1 MFGIGLPEMIVIA
14 IVALVFIGPK
24 NLPGVLRSVG
34 RGLVQLKR
42 ATNEVRTTVQ
52 DEMDQIEREIDLK
65 DVREAA
71 TDLKKDF
78 DGVKSGLDPL
88 SMNRI
93 SSGEQLEAV
102 ADVMDEQEKKK
113 SDSEKT
119 SDKAKSAETVAD
131 SSSSTAKDT
140 SVSDLSGA
148 SKTKEECF
156 SNGCSVVC
164 RLCPAIADALSYFPG
179 NAPTHPRKPCA
190 FGRVVPDRVP
200 SRAGDLHLIQ
210 EDRGSAGSGF
220 QEPWSEIHR
229 ASLPAF
235 LSEA

>member
-52 DEMDQIEREIDLK
+52 DEMDQIERDIDLK

-102 ADVMDEQEKKK
+102 ADVMDEQEKNKTE
-113 SDSEKT
+113 SEKT
-119 SDKAKSAETVAD
+119 SDTAKSAEMVAD
-131 SSSSTAKDT
+131 SSSNTSKDT

-148 SKTKEECF
+148 SKTKE
-156 SNGCSVVC
+156 
-164 RLCPAIADALSYFPG
+164 
-179 NAPTHPRKPCA
+179 
-190 FGRVVPDRVP
+190 
-200 SRAGDLHLIQ
+200 
-210 EDRGSAGSGF
+210 SAS
-220 QEPWSEIHR
+220 QV
-229 ASLPAF
+229 
-235 LSEA
+235 

>member
-113 SDSEKT
+113 SESEKNFDT
-119 SDKAKSAETVAD
+119 AKPAETVAD
-131 SSSSTAKDT
+131 SSSKTAKDA
-140 SVSDLSGA
+140 SVS
-148 SKTKEECF
+148 
-156 SNGCSVVC
+156 
-164 RLCPAIADALSYFPG
+164 
-179 NAPTHPRKPCA
+179 
-190 FGRVVPDRVP
+190 
-200 SRAGDLHLIQ
+200 
-210 EDRGSAGSGF
+210 
-220 QEPWSEIHR
+220 
-229 ASLPAF
+229 
-235 LSEA
+235 

>member
-113 SDSEKT
+113 TESEKSADT
-119 SDKAKSAETVAD
+119 AKLAETIAD

-140 SVSDLSGA
+140 PVSDLSGA
-148 SKTKEECF
+148 SKTKE
-156 SNGCSVVC
+156 
-164 RLCPAIADALSYFPG
+164 PASQ
-179 NAPTHPRKPCA
+179 
-190 FGRVVPDRVP
+190 V
-200 SRAGDLHLIQ
+200 
-210 EDRGSAGSGF
+210 
-220 QEPWSEIHR
+220 
-229 ASLPAF
+229 
-235 LSEA
+235 

>member
-113 SDSEKT
+113 TESEKT
-119 SDKAKSAETVAD
+119 ADTAKPLETVAD
-131 SSSSTAKDT
+131 PSSSTAKDT
-140 SVSDLSGA
+140 PVSDLSGA
-148 SKTKEECF
+148 SKTKE
-156 SNGCSVVC
+156 
-164 RLCPAIADALSYFPG
+164 PASQ
-179 NAPTHPRKPCA
+179 
-190 FGRVVPDRVP
+190 V
-200 SRAGDLHLIQ
+200 
-210 EDRGSAGSGF
+210 
-220 QEPWSEIHR
+220 
-229 ASLPAF
+229 
-235 LSEA
+235 

>member
-52 DEMDQIEREIDLK
+52 DEMDQIERDIDLK

-78 DGVKSGLDPL
+78 DGVKSGMDPL

-102 ADVMDEQEKKK
+102 ADVMDEQEKNKTE
-113 SDSEKT
+113 SVKT
-119 SDKAKSAETVAD
+119 SDTAKPAETVAD
-131 SSSSTAKDT
+131 SSSKTPKDN

-148 SKTKEECF
+148 SKTKE
-156 SNGCSVVC
+156 
-164 RLCPAIADALSYFPG
+164 
-179 NAPTHPRKPCA
+179 
-190 FGRVVPDRVP
+190 
-200 SRAGDLHLIQ
+200 
-210 EDRGSAGSGF
+210 SASQF
-220 QEPWSEIHR
+220 
-229 ASLPAF
+229 
-235 LSEA
+235 

>member
-113 SDSEKT
+113 TESEKT
-119 SDKAKSAETVAD
+119 VDIAKPAETIAD

-140 SVSDLSGA
+140 PVSDLSGA
-148 SKTKEECF
+148 SKTKE
-156 SNGCSVVC
+156 
-164 RLCPAIADALSYFPG
+164 
-179 NAPTHPRKPCA
+179 
-190 FGRVVPDRVP
+190 
-200 SRAGDLHLIQ
+200 
-210 EDRGSAGSGF
+210 SAS
-220 QEPWSEIHR
+220 QV
-229 ASLPAF
+229 
-235 LSEA
+235 

>member
-119 SDKAKSAETVAD
+119 SDTAKSAETVAD

-148 SKTKEECF
+148 SKTKE
-156 SNGCSVVC
+156 
-164 RLCPAIADALSYFPG
+164 
-179 NAPTHPRKPCA
+179 
-190 FGRVVPDRVP
+190 
-200 SRAGDLHLIQ
+200 
-210 EDRGSAGSGF
+210 SAS
-220 QEPWSEIHR
+220 QV
-229 ASLPAF
+229 
-235 LSEA
+235 

>member
-113 SDSEKT
+113 TESEKT
-119 SDKAKSAETVAD
+119 ADNAKPADTAAD
-131 SSSSTAKDT
+131 SSSNTAKDN

-148 SKTKEECF
+148 SKTKE
-156 SNGCSVVC
+156 
-164 RLCPAIADALSYFPG
+164 PASQ
-179 NAPTHPRKPCA
+179 
-190 FGRVVPDRVP
+190 V
-200 SRAGDLHLIQ
+200 
-210 EDRGSAGSGF
+210 
-220 QEPWSEIHR
+220 
-229 ASLPAF
+229 
-235 LSEA
+235 

>member
-52 DEMDQIEREIDLK
+52 DEMDQIERDIDLK

-78 DGVKSGLDPL
+78 DGVKSGMDPL

-102 ADVMDEQEKKK
+102 ADVMDEPEKNKTE
-113 SDSEKT
+113 SVKT
-119 SDKAKSAETVAD
+119 SDTAKPAETVAD

-140 SVSDLSGA
+140 PVSDLSGA
-148 SKTKEECF
+148 SKTKE
-156 SNGCSVVC
+156 
-164 RLCPAIADALSYFPG
+164 
-179 NAPTHPRKPCA
+179 
-190 FGRVVPDRVP
+190 
-200 SRAGDLHLIQ
+200 
-210 EDRGSAGSGF
+210 SAS
-220 QEPWSEIHR
+220 QV
-229 ASLPAF
+229 
-235 LSEA
+235 

>member
-52 DEMDQIEREIDLK
+52 DEMDQIERDIDLK

-102 ADVMDEQEKKK
+102 ADVMDEQEKNKTE
-113 SDSEKT
+113 SVKT
-119 SDKAKSAETVAD
+119 SDTAKPAETVAD

-140 SVSDLSGA
+140 PVSDLSGA
-148 SKTKEECF
+148 SKTKE
-156 SNGCSVVC
+156 
-164 RLCPAIADALSYFPG
+164 
-179 NAPTHPRKPCA
+179 
-190 FGRVVPDRVP
+190 
-200 SRAGDLHLIQ
+200 
-210 EDRGSAGSGF
+210 SAS
-220 QEPWSEIHR
+220 QV
-229 ASLPAF
+229 
-235 LSEA
+235 

>member
-52 DEMDQIEREIDLK
+52 DEMDQIERDIDLK

-102 ADVMDEQEKKK
+102 ADVMDEQEKNKTE
-113 SDSEKT
+113 SVKT
-119 SDKAKSAETVAD
+119 SDTAKPAETVAD
-131 SSSSTAKDT
+131 SSSNNAKDT

-148 SKTKEECF
+148 SKTKE
-156 SNGCSVVC
+156 
-164 RLCPAIADALSYFPG
+164 
-179 NAPTHPRKPCA
+179 
-190 FGRVVPDRVP
+190 
-200 SRAGDLHLIQ
+200 
-210 EDRGSAGSGF
+210 SAS
-220 QEPWSEIHR
+220 QV
-229 ASLPAF
+229 
-235 LSEA
+235 

>member
-113 SDSEKT
+113 SESEKN
-119 SDKAKSAETVAD
+119 SDTAKPAETVAD
-131 SSSSTAKDT
+131 SSSKTAKDAF
-140 SVSDLSGA
+140 VSDLSGA
-148 SKTKEECF
+148 SKTKE
-156 SNGCSVVC
+156 
-164 RLCPAIADALSYFPG
+164 
-179 NAPTHPRKPCA
+179 
-190 FGRVVPDRVP
+190 
-200 SRAGDLHLIQ
+200 
-210 EDRGSAGSGF
+210 SAS
-220 QEPWSEIHR
+220 QV
-229 ASLPAF
+229 
-235 LSEA
+235 

>member
-113 SDSEKT
+113 SESEKN
-119 SDKAKSAETVAD
+119 SDTAKPAETVAD
-131 SSSSTAKDT
+131 SSSKTVKDN

-148 SKTKEECF
+148 SKTKE
-156 SNGCSVVC
+156 
-164 RLCPAIADALSYFPG
+164 
-179 NAPTHPRKPCA
+179 
-190 FGRVVPDRVP
+190 
-200 SRAGDLHLIQ
+200 
-210 EDRGSAGSGF
+210 SAS
-220 QEPWSEIHR
+220 QV
-229 ASLPAF
+229 
-235 LSEA
+235 

>member
-34 RGLVQLKR
+34 RGLEQLKR

-52 DEMDQIEREIDLK
+52 DEMDQIERDIDLK

-102 ADVMDEQEKKK
+102 ADVMEEQEKNKTE
-113 SDSEKT
+113 SVKT
-119 SDKAKSAETVAD
+119 SDTAKPAETVAD
-131 SSSSTAKDT
+131 SSSSSPKDT

-148 SKTKEECF
+148 SKTKE
-156 SNGCSVVC
+156 
-164 RLCPAIADALSYFPG
+164 
-179 NAPTHPRKPCA
+179 
-190 FGRVVPDRVP
+190 
-200 SRAGDLHLIQ
+200 
-210 EDRGSAGSGF
+210 SAS
-220 QEPWSEIHR
+220 QV
-229 ASLPAF
+229 
-235 LSEA
+235 

>member
-52 DEMDQIEREIDLK
+52 DEMDQIERDIDLK

-113 SDSEKT
+113 NESEKT
-119 SDKAKSAETVAD
+119 LDTAKPAGTVAD

-140 SVSDLSGA
+140 SVNDLSGA
-148 SKTKEECF
+148 SKTKE
-156 SNGCSVVC
+156 
-164 RLCPAIADALSYFPG
+164 
-179 NAPTHPRKPCA
+179 
-190 FGRVVPDRVP
+190 
-200 SRAGDLHLIQ
+200 
-210 EDRGSAGSGF
+210 SAS
-220 QEPWSEIHR
+220 QV
-229 ASLPAF
+229 
-235 LSEA
+235 

>member
-113 SDSEKT
+113 SESEKN
-119 SDKAKSAETVAD
+119 SDTAKPAETVAD
-131 SSSSTAKDT
+131 SSSKTATDA

-148 SKTKEECF
+148 SKTKE
-156 SNGCSVVC
+156 
-164 RLCPAIADALSYFPG
+164 
-179 NAPTHPRKPCA
+179 
-190 FGRVVPDRVP
+190 
-200 SRAGDLHLIQ
+200 
-210 EDRGSAGSGF
+210 SAS
-220 QEPWSEIHR
+220 QV
-229 ASLPAF
+229 
-235 LSEA
+235 

>member
-52 DEMDQIEREIDLK
+52 DEMDQIERDIDLK

-113 SDSEKT
+113 TESEKI
-119 SDKAKSAETVAD
+119 SDTAKPAETVAD
-131 SSSSTAKDT
+131 SSSNTAKDI
-140 SVSDLSGA
+140 SVSDISGA
-148 SKTKEECF
+148 SKTKE
-156 SNGCSVVC
+156 
-164 RLCPAIADALSYFPG
+164 
-179 NAPTHPRKPCA
+179 
-190 FGRVVPDRVP
+190 
-200 SRAGDLHLIQ
+200 
-210 EDRGSAGSGF
+210 SAS
-220 QEPWSEIHR
+220 QV
-229 ASLPAF
+229 
-235 LSEA
+235 

>member
-52 DEMDQIEREIDLK
+52 DEMDQIERDIDLK

-113 SDSEKT
+113 IESEKT
-119 SDKAKSAETVAD
+119 SDTAKLAETVAD

-148 SKTKEECF
+148 SKTKE
-156 SNGCSVVC
+156 
-164 RLCPAIADALSYFPG
+164 
-179 NAPTHPRKPCA
+179 
-190 FGRVVPDRVP
+190 
-200 SRAGDLHLIQ
+200 
-210 EDRGSAGSGF
+210 SAS
-220 QEPWSEIHR
+220 QV
-229 ASLPAF
+229 
-235 LSEA
+235 

>member
-102 ADVMDEQEKKK
+102 ADVMDEQEKNKTE
-113 SDSEKT
+113 SEKT
-119 SDKAKSAETVAD
+119 SDTAKPAETVAD

-140 SVSDLSGA
+140 PVSDLSGA
-148 SKTKEECF
+148 SKTKE
-156 SNGCSVVC
+156 
-164 RLCPAIADALSYFPG
+164 
-179 NAPTHPRKPCA
+179 
-190 FGRVVPDRVP
+190 
-200 SRAGDLHLIQ
+200 
-210 EDRGSAGSGF
+210 SAS
-220 QEPWSEIHR
+220 QV
-229 ASLPAF
+229 
-235 LSEA
+235 

>member
-52 DEMDQIEREIDLK
+52 DEMDQIERDIDLK

-102 ADVMDEQEKKK
+102 ADVMDEQEKKETE
-113 SDSEKT
+113 SEKSADT
-119 SDKAKSAETVAD
+119 EQPAETIAD

-140 SVSDLSGA
+140 PVSDLSGA
-148 SKTKEECF
+148 SKTKE
-156 SNGCSVVC
+156 
-164 RLCPAIADALSYFPG
+164 
-179 NAPTHPRKPCA
+179 
-190 FGRVVPDRVP
+190 
-200 SRAGDLHLIQ
+200 
-210 EDRGSAGSGF
+210 SAS
-220 QEPWSEIHR
+220 QV
-229 ASLPAF
+229 
-235 LSEA
+235 

>member
-42 ATNEVRTTVQ
+42 ATYEVRTTVQ

-113 SDSEKT
+113 FESEKN
-119 SDKAKSAETVAD
+119 SDTAKPAETVAD
-131 SSSSTAKDT
+131 SSSKTAKDA
-140 SVSDLSGA
+140 SVSDLLGT
-148 SKTKEECF
+148 SKTKE
-156 SNGCSVVC
+156 
-164 RLCPAIADALSYFPG
+164 
-179 NAPTHPRKPCA
+179 
-190 FGRVVPDRVP
+190 
-200 SRAGDLHLIQ
+200 
-210 EDRGSAGSGF
+210 SAS
-220 QEPWSEIHR
+220 QV
-229 ASLPAF
+229 
-235 LSEA
+235 

>member
-119 SDKAKSAETVAD
+119 ADTAKSAETVAD

-148 SKTKEECF
+148 SKTKE
-156 SNGCSVVC
+156 
-164 RLCPAIADALSYFPG
+164 
-179 NAPTHPRKPCA
+179 
-190 FGRVVPDRVP
+190 
-200 SRAGDLHLIQ
+200 
-210 EDRGSAGSGF
+210 SAS
-220 QEPWSEIHR
+220 QV
-229 ASLPAF
+229 
-235 LSEA
+235 

>member
-102 ADVMDEQEKKK
+102 ADVMDEQEKNKTE
-113 SDSEKT
+113 SVKT
-119 SDKAKSAETVAD
+119 SDTAKLAETVAD
-131 SSSSTAKDT
+131 SSSNTAKDT
-140 SVSDLSGA
+140 SVSDLAGA
-148 SKTKEECF
+148 SKTKE
-156 SNGCSVVC
+156 
-164 RLCPAIADALSYFPG
+164 
-179 NAPTHPRKPCA
+179 
-190 FGRVVPDRVP
+190 
-200 SRAGDLHLIQ
+200 
-210 EDRGSAGSGF
+210 SAS
-220 QEPWSEIHR
+220 QV
-229 ASLPAF
+229 
-235 LSEA
+235 

>member
-52 DEMDQIEREIDLK
+52 DEMDQIERDIDLK

-71 TDLKKDF
+71 TDLKKDL

-88 SMNRI
+88 TMNRI

-102 ADVMDEQEKKK
+102 ADVMDEQEKNKTE
-113 SDSEKT
+113 SVKT
-119 SDKAKSAETVAD
+119 SDTTKPAETVAD

-148 SKTKEECF
+148 SKIQ
-156 SNGCSVVC
+156 NG
-164 RLCPAIADALSYFPG
+164 
-179 NAPTHPRKPCA
+179 
-190 FGRVVPDRVP
+190 
-200 SRAGDLHLIQ
+200 
-210 EDRGSAGSGF
+210 
-220 QEPWSEIHR
+220 
-229 ASLPAF
+229 
-235 LSEA
+235 EAVIRHG

>member
-52 DEMDQIEREIDLK
+52 DEMDQIERDIDLK

-113 SDSEKT
+113 TESEKT
-119 SDKAKSAETVAD
+119 SDTAKLAETVAD

-148 SKTKEECF
+148 SKTKE
-156 SNGCSVVC
+156 
-164 RLCPAIADALSYFPG
+164 
-179 NAPTHPRKPCA
+179 
-190 FGRVVPDRVP
+190 
-200 SRAGDLHLIQ
+200 
-210 EDRGSAGSGF
+210 SAS
-220 QEPWSEIHR
+220 QV
-229 ASLPAF
+229 
-235 LSEA
+235 

>member
-113 SDSEKT
+113 TESEKT
-119 SDKAKSAETVAD
+119 ADTAKPPETIAD

-140 SVSDLSGA
+140 PVSDLSGA
-148 SKTKEECF
+148 SKTKE
-156 SNGCSVVC
+156 
-164 RLCPAIADALSYFPG
+164 
-179 NAPTHPRKPCA
+179 
-190 FGRVVPDRVP
+190 
-200 SRAGDLHLIQ
+200 
-210 EDRGSAGSGF
+210 SAS
-220 QEPWSEIHR
+220 QV
-229 ASLPAF
+229 
-235 LSEA
+235 

>member
-52 DEMDQIEREIDLK
+52 DEMDQIERDIDLK

-102 ADVMDEQEKKK
+102 ADVMDEQEKNKTE
-113 SDSEKT
+113 SEKT
-119 SDKAKSAETVAD
+119 SDTAKPAEMVAD
-131 SSSSTAKDT
+131 SSSNTPKDT
-140 SVSDLSGA
+140 SVSNLSGA
-148 SKTKEECF
+148 SKTKE
-156 SNGCSVVC
+156 
-164 RLCPAIADALSYFPG
+164 
-179 NAPTHPRKPCA
+179 
-190 FGRVVPDRVP
+190 
-200 SRAGDLHLIQ
+200 
-210 EDRGSAGSGF
+210 SAS
-220 QEPWSEIHR
+220 QV
-229 ASLPAF
+229 
-235 LSEA
+235 

>member
-52 DEMDQIEREIDLK
+52 DEMDQIERDIDLK

-78 DGVKSGLDPL
+78 DGVKSGLDHL

-93 SSGEQLEAV
+93 SSGEQLKAV
-102 ADVMDEQEKKK
+102 ADVMDEQEKNKTE
-113 SDSEKT
+113 SEKT
-119 SDKAKSAETVAD
+119 SDTAKPAETVAD
-131 SSSSTAKDT
+131 SSSNTAKGT
-140 SVSDLSGA
+140 SVNDLPGA
-148 SKTKEECF
+148 SKTKE
-156 SNGCSVVC
+156 
-164 RLCPAIADALSYFPG
+164 
-179 NAPTHPRKPCA
+179 
-190 FGRVVPDRVP
+190 
-200 SRAGDLHLIQ
+200 
-210 EDRGSAGSGF
+210 SAS
-220 QEPWSEIHR
+220 QV
-229 ASLPAF
+229 
-235 LSEA
+235 

>member
-113 SDSEKT
+113 TESEKT
-119 SDKAKSAETVAD
+119 ADTAKPSETAAD

-140 SVSDLSGA
+140 SVSDLSGV
-148 SKTKEECF
+148 SKTKE
-156 SNGCSVVC
+156 
-164 RLCPAIADALSYFPG
+164 PASQ
-179 NAPTHPRKPCA
+179 
-190 FGRVVPDRVP
+190 V
-200 SRAGDLHLIQ
+200 
-210 EDRGSAGSGF
+210 
-220 QEPWSEIHR
+220 
-229 ASLPAF
+229 
-235 LSEA
+235 

>member
-52 DEMDQIEREIDLK
+52 DEMDQIERDIDLK

-113 SDSEKT
+113 TQFAKT
-119 SDKAKSAETVAD
+119 ADTAKPAETVAD
-131 SSSSTAKDT
+131 SSSNTAKDT

-148 SKTKEECF
+148 SKTKE
-156 SNGCSVVC
+156 STSQV
-164 RLCPAIADALSYFPG
+164 
-179 NAPTHPRKPCA
+179 
-190 FGRVVPDRVP
+190 
-200 SRAGDLHLIQ
+200 
-210 EDRGSAGSGF
+210 
-220 QEPWSEIHR
+220 
-229 ASLPAF
+229 
-235 LSEA
+235 

>member
-52 DEMDQIEREIDLK
+52 DEMDQIERDIDLK

-78 DGVKSGLDPL
+78 DGVKSGMDPL

-102 ADVMDEQEKKK
+102 ADVMDEQEKNKTE
-113 SDSEKT
+113 SEKT
-119 SDKAKSAETVAD
+119 SDTAKPAETVAD
-131 SSSSTAKDT
+131 SSPNTAKDT

-148 SKTKEECF
+148 SKIKE
-156 SNGCSVVC
+156 
-164 RLCPAIADALSYFPG
+164 
-179 NAPTHPRKPCA
+179 
-190 FGRVVPDRVP
+190 
-200 SRAGDLHLIQ
+200 
-210 EDRGSAGSGF
+210 SAS
-220 QEPWSEIHR
+220 QV
-229 ASLPAF
+229 
-235 LSEA
+235 

>member
-52 DEMDQIEREIDLK
+52 DEMDQIERDIDLK

-78 DGVKSGLDPL
+78 DGVKKSGLDPL

-93 SSGEQLEAV
+93 SSGKQLEAV

-113 SDSEKT
+113 TESEKT
-119 SDKAKSAETVAD
+119 LDTAKPAETVAD
-131 SSSSTAKDT
+131 SSSSTPKDT

-148 SKTKEECF
+148 SKNKE
-156 SNGCSVVC
+156 
-164 RLCPAIADALSYFPG
+164 
-179 NAPTHPRKPCA
+179 
-190 FGRVVPDRVP
+190 
-200 SRAGDLHLIQ
+200 
-210 EDRGSAGSGF
+210 SAS
-220 QEPWSEIHR
+220 QV
-229 ASLPAF
+229 
-235 LSEA
+235 

>member
-113 SDSEKT
+113 TESEKT
-119 SDKAKSAETVAD
+119 AGTAKPAETIAD
-131 SSSSTAKDT
+131 SSSNTVKDT

-148 SKTKEECF
+148 SKTKE
-156 SNGCSVVC
+156 
-164 RLCPAIADALSYFPG
+164 PASQ
-179 NAPTHPRKPCA
+179 
-190 FGRVVPDRVP
+190 V
-200 SRAGDLHLIQ
+200 
-210 EDRGSAGSGF
+210 
-220 QEPWSEIHR
+220 
-229 ASLPAF
+229 
-235 LSEA
+235 

>member
-14 IVALVFIGPK
+14 IVALVFISPK

-52 DEMDQIEREIDLK
+52 DEMDQIERDIDLK

-113 SDSEKT
+113 TESEKT
-119 SDKAKSAETVAD
+119 PDTAKLAETVAD
-131 SSSSTAKDT
+131 SSSNTAKDT

-148 SKTKEECF
+148 SKTKE
-156 SNGCSVVC
+156 
-164 RLCPAIADALSYFPG
+164 
-179 NAPTHPRKPCA
+179 
-190 FGRVVPDRVP
+190 
-200 SRAGDLHLIQ
+200 
-210 EDRGSAGSGF
+210 SAS
-220 QEPWSEIHR
+220 QV
-229 ASLPAF
+229 
-235 LSEA
+235 